1 MFASLLRMCCF
12 LFACV
17 FRGFF
22 FFGGGVLEVRSQSK
36 MNIAVLHH
44 HGTKGHGSV
53 DTDESYPRT
62 DGALKTWWVVDHC
75 PGRKHFH
82 RKYQG

>member
-1 MFASLLRMCCF
+1 
-12 LFACV
+12 
-17 FRGFF
+17 
-22 FFGGGVLEVRSQSK
+22 